1 MTSFLSE
8 DRLQRLGPR
17 TLLRATER
25 LLWHLGFD
33 DVRNIDGKGDEGGD
47 LLALRR
53 GLRWV
58 FQSKWTIGETID
70 DTAVKQVD
78 GAKAFYGADRAVVVT
93 NARPGRA
100 ALDRA
105 QRLETVGIRIAFW
118 DRPTL
123 VKFGEEV
130 APDVVPVRY
139 ELRAY
144 QAEAVAEAEKGLDE
158 RGRALVIMATGLG
171 KTVVAGEVIA
181 REFARSAERR
191 VLVVAHTTD
200 LIGQL
205 ERAMWRHLP
214 KSVPTAQLSGSD
226 KPAELCGLICA
237 TVQGAE
243 SLVSDGWRPDLV
255 VVDEAHHVSEDGR
268 FQRLLDSLE
277 DVPRFGLTATPWRGD
292 GYDIGR
298 RFGPAVYTIGIV
310 EGMEQ
315 GYLAQVDYRMFVDE
329 IDWSVVTEASE
340 SGLTI
345 RDLNARLFLPQRD
358 ESVIDELRDAWSSV
372 VDPRAIV
379 FCRTIDHAEEIAG
392 RLRAAGWRRAA
403 AFSDRLSRR
412 DRDLLMSE
420 FRDGR
425 VPIVTAVDIFNEGV
439 DVPDVNILCFL
450 RVTHSRRIFVQQ
462 LGRGLRIRPGKEHV
476 RVLDF
481 VSDVR
486 RIAATLDLQRALAR
500 AAEGE
505 IERLTIPHAQF
516 TFSQPEIGTLL
527 QEWIKDAAALEDADE
542 EVRLQFPE
550 GLVPT

>member
-1 MTSFLSE
+1 MCDE
-8 DRLQRLGPR
+8 RLQSLGPR
-17 TLLRATER
+17 TLLRAVER

-47 LLALRR
+47 LLAHRH

-58 FQSKWTIGETID
+58 FQCKWTVGETID

-78 GAKAFYGADRAVVVT
+78 AAKAYYGADRAVVVT

-100 ALDRA
+100 AIARA
-105 QRLETVGIRIAFW
+105 QQLETVGVRIDFW
-118 DRPTL
+118 DKDAL
-123 VKFGEEV
+123 SKFGEQV
-130 APDVVPVRY
+130 APEFVPGRY
-139 ELRAY
+139 KLRTY
-144 QAEAVAEAEKGLDE
+144 QAEAIEAAQAALDTN
-158 RGRALVIMATGLG
+158 GIALVIMATGLG

-181 REFARSAERR
+181 RDFGRSEGRR

-214 KSVPTAQLSGSD
+214 KSIPTCRLSGAD
-226 KPAELCGLICA
+226 KPPALDGLICA

-243 SLVSDGWRPDLV
+243 GLVAGGWRPDLV

-268 FQRLLDSLE
+268 FQRLLDDLQG
-277 DVPRFGLTATPWRGD
+277 VPRLGLTATPWRGD
-292 GYDIGR
+292 GYDIAR
-298 RFGPAVYTIGIV
+298 RFGSSVYSIGIV
-310 EGMEQ
+310 EGMAQ
-315 GYLAQVDYRMFVDE
+315 DYLAQVDYRLFIDD
-329 IDWSVVTEASE
+329 IDWSVVTETSE
-340 SGLTI
+340 QGMTV

-358 ESVIDELRDAWSSV
+358 ESVIDELRDAWSSIAE
-372 VDPRAIV
+372 PRAIV
-379 FCRTIDHAEEIAG
+379 FCRTIDHAEEMAE
-392 RLRAAGWRRAA
+392 RLRGAGWRRAA
-403 AFSDRLSRR
+403 SFHDRLGRR
-412 DRDLLMSE
+412 ERDLLMSE

-462 LGRGLRIRPGKEHV
+462 LGRGLRLRPGKEEV

-486 RIAATLDLQRALAR
+486 RVAATLDLQRSLDRALD
-500 AAEGE
+500 GE
-505 IERLTIPHAQF
+505 IERLTIPHARF
-516 TFSQPEIGTLL
+516 TFSRPEIGTLL